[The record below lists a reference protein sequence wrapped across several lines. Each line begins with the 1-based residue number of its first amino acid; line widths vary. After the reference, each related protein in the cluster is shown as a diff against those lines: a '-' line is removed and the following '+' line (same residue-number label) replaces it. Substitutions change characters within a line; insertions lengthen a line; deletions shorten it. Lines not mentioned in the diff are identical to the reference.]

1 MYINRKIDQELLRWK
16 TSKKHKPL
24 LVRGARQVGKTH
36 TIREFART
44 FDSFIEINFEESE
57 HYRDIFNGSLDPAIL
72 CENISVMFM
81 TSIVPGKTLLF
92 FDEIQSCKNAIASLR
107 FFYEKLPELHVI
119 AAGSLLE
126 FALQEIPTF
135 GVGRIRSLFMYPISF
150 TEFLEGS
157 GHVRL
162 LKMLRTAGPEKPLQN
177 SIHEMLLNLWRKF
190 TILGGMPEVISSYLE
205 GADLV
210 ECQHLLDDLILS
222 IKTDF
227 AKYRHKSPVGL
238 LSEVFQAVC
247 TQTGHKFMYSKA
259 SPGTNHAQIKEALYL
274 LITAGLVIPVVHS
287 PANNLPLGSGAN
299 HQKQKMLILDTGI
312 FQRILQLDIAS
323 ILLPAD
329 LSVINNGSLAELS
342 VALELVKSSSCYQP
356 AELFYWHREAKSS
369 NAEVDFI
376 ISREGSIIPIEV
388 KSGLKGSMQSLNL
401 FLKEKKHPR
410 GIRISSEN
418 FSSYGNIEVYPLY
431 AVENLKE
438 AGH

>member
-1 MYINRKIDQELLRWK
+1 MYIKRKIDLELLLWK

-24 LVRGARQVGKTH
+24 LIRGARQVGKTY
-36 TIREFART
+36 TIKEFART
-44 FDSFIEINFEESE
+44 FESFIEINFEENE
-57 HYRDIFNGSLDPAIL
+57 RYRDIFNGSLDPEIL
-72 CENISVMFM
+72 CENISAMFM
-81 TSIVPGKTLLF
+81 TSIIPGKTLLF

-107 FFYEKLPELHVI
+107 FFYEKLPKLHVI

-150 TEFLEGS
+150 PEFLEGS

-162 LKMLRTAGPEKPLQN
+162 LKLLHTAGPEKPLQN
-177 SIHEMLLNLWRKF
+177 SIHEMLLGLWRKF
-190 TILGGMPEVISSYLE
+190 TILGGMPEVISSFLE
-205 GADLV
+205 GTDLV

-227 AKYRHKSPVGL
+227 AKYRQKSPVVL

-247 TQTGHKFMYSKA
+247 SQTGQKFMYSKA

-287 PANNLPLGSGAN
+287 PANGLPLGSGAN

-342 VALELVKSSSCYQP
+342 VALELVKSAPCYQP

-376 ISREGSIIPIEV
+376 ISRKGSIIPIEV
-388 KSGLKGSMQSLNL
+388 KSGLKGSMQSMNL

-418 FSSYGNIEVYPLY
+418 FSAFANIEVYPLY
-431 AVENLKE
+431 AVDKLVDEDP
-438 AGH
+438 